1 MNVNDVVQPGGVL
14 LAVVLCIGWVI
25 RRIVM
30 SSRARKNGANK
41 CSGCELSEMC
51 NKHKCD
57 K

>member
-1 MNVNDVVQPGGVL
+1 MNVNDVVQAGGVL
-14 LAVVLCIGWVI
+14 LAIVLCIGWVI

-30 SSRARKNGANK
+30 NSRARKNGVNK

-51 NKHKCD
+51 HKRKCE